1 MNVAFLSK
9 YSRLGASSRLRTLQY
24 LPDLKRAGIEVT
36 RHSLFDDEY
45 LETLYSG
52 EGRSLSSVVKR
63 YVERIK
69 VLRGLNNVDLIW
81 IEKEALPY
89 LPYWLE
95 RALMPRNVPYVVD
108 YDDAI
113 FHNYNLSSRVL
124 IRKFL
129 GNKIAKV
136 MANSKVVVSGNDYLA
151 NYAKKAGASCIE
163 YVPTTVDITRYPY
176 VGSNNTSIATH
187 PIIGWIGSPSTQDYV
202 LRLKPVLEALHQ
214 ELGIRLVLVGAQPA
228 LADQFGD
235 VPVEVISWSE
245 EREAMAIANF
255 DVGIMPL
262 PDAPWERGKCG
273 YKLIQYMAGGKPVV
287 ASAVGVNIEIVSNW
301 HCGLLAESLEDWYQ
315 ALHKILTSPSERNRF
330 GLSGRKA
337 VELQFS
343 LQAQVPRLAKIL
355 HDAAE

>member
-24 LPDLKRAGIEVT
+24 LPALKRAGIEVT
-36 RHSLFDDEY
+36 KHSLFDDEY

-69 VLRGLNNVDLIW
+69 LLRGLNNVDLIW
-81 IEKEALPY
+81 IEKEVLPY
-89 LPYWLE
+89 VPYWLE

-113 FHNYNLSSRVL
+113 FHNYNLSSRMLV
-124 IRKFL
+124 RKVL

-136 MANSKVVVSGNDYLA
+136 MANSKVVVSGNEYLS

-176 VGSNNTSIATH
+176 VGSNDKSITAQ

-214 ELGIRLVLVGAQPA
+214 ELGIRLVLIGAQPV

-245 EREAMAIANF
+245 EREANEIANF
-255 DVGIMPL
+255 DIGIMPL

-273 YKLIQYMAGGKPVV
+273 YKLIQYMAVGKPVV
-287 ASAVGVNIEIVSNW
+287 ASAVGVNIEIVNNW
-301 HCGLLAESLEDWYQ
+301 QCGLLADSLEDWYQ
-315 ALHKILTSPSERNRF
+315 SLNTIITSPSELSSF
-330 GLSGRKA
+330 GLNGRKA

-343 LQAQVPRLAKIL
+343 LQAQGPRLAEIL
-355 HDAAE
+355 YNAAK